1 MWESISALTFFYA
14 YTHKVKYRPRKER
27 DKYPNLVYSTWDTV
41 NRPRQVIVSDMTMIK
56 GPFFLF
62 EVTFQV
68 GLRRKEELILD
79 FNIEGYQSRSEVHMA
94 LSRYQHY
101 YNKMRPCFA
110 LDYDTSHNFYESLW
124 TVKLNEEIHSKIDNY
139 LINRNIA
146 KKRSSFNAQFSVS
159 TVFFF
164 LFRKLRFMSIFE
176 NQNFAKLRF

>member
-1 MWESISALTFFYA
+1 MRADFGSHFFYA

-41 NRPRQVIVSDMTMIK
+41 DRPRQVIVSDMTMIK

-79 FNIEGYQSRSEVHMA
+79 FNIEGYQRRSEVHMA

-110 LDYDTSHNFYESLW
+110 LDYDTSHNFYESL
-124 TVKLNEEIHSKIDNY
+124 
-139 LINRNIA
+139 
-146 KKRSSFNAQFSVS
+146 
-159 TVFFF
+159 
-164 LFRKLRFMSIFE
+164 
-176 NQNFAKLRF
+176 

>member
-1 MWESISALTFFYA
+1 MRVDLGSHFFYA

-41 NRPRQVIVSDMTMIK
+41 DRPRQVIVSDMTMIK

-62 EVTFQV
+62 EVTFYFDVFTKEMLTFQV
-68 GLRRKEELILD
+68 ALRRGDRTQYIEGLVDIIEILRFQGFETENKEELILD

-110 LDYDTSHNFYESLW
+110 LDYDTSHNFYESL
-124 TVKLNEEIHSKIDNY
+124 
-139 LINRNIA
+139 
-146 KKRSSFNAQFSVS
+146 
-159 TVFFF
+159 
-164 LFRKLRFMSIFE
+164 
-176 NQNFAKLRF
+176 